1 MNKYKIIYADP
12 PWLYQ
17 RPMKKFPYPM
27 MDIESLKSIPV
38 NEIADKDC
46 VLFMWITYPQ
56 LDQAFEIIDAWG
68 FKYKTN
74 AFTWIKTY
82 DSGKL
87 YFGLGHYTR
96 SNPEICLLSIKG
108 NIHKYRKSK
117 KVEQVLI
124 SPIGKHSQ
132 KPPEIRDRIVE
143 LFGDLPRIELFAR
156 QRVLGWDS
164 LGNELDGMDINQ
176 SIYMINV
183 CNQIKIQNER
193 KSI

>member
-56 LDQAFEIIDAWG
+56 LDQAFGIIDAWG
-68 FKYKTN
+68 FKYRTN
-74 AFTWIKTY
+74 AFTWVKTY

-108 NIHKYRKSK
+108 GIHKYRKSK

-156 QRVLGWDS
+156 QRVPGWDS
-164 LGNELDGMDINQ
+164 LGNDLDGMDIRN
-176 SIYMINV
+176 SINLINV
-183 CNQIKIQNER
+183 CNQIKI
-193 KSI
+193 